1 MLKMLKSKPDCAMK
15 ERKATVMADTAG
27 KILYLNDFW
36 GYSNEAQ
43 PFESFE
49 VTDLPWLIEELVD
62 NEVLLSGVESKLF
75 WGDEMFQL
83 VVDGQEM
90 EPIAV
95 EDILYA
101 DGKGIT
107 YEGAKKIFMTLP

>member
-43 PFESFE
+43 PF
-49 VTDLPWLIEELVD
+49 
-62 NEVLLSGVESKLF
+62 
-75 WGDEMFQL
+75 
-83 VVDGQEM
+83 
-90 EPIAV
+90 
-95 EDILYA
+95 
-101 DGKGIT
+101 
-107 YEGAKKIFMTLP
+107 